1 MKPLTSILLLMILV
15 SCREKEIEPLS
26 LSERQKALRSIGYEL
41 IVPAFVT
48 LQTTSNKLLIE
59 TRKYR
64 GNPAD
69 QQQLEDLKAAWLN
82 CMIACKQARV
92 FRFAPRELEVSFG
105 SLYEIPDTTGIEALL
120 ARTDGKK
127 IDSTLIDVLV
137 GGYKGLV
144 AYEYALF
151 GASKGDNQ
159 LIIKQFEDHDLGIR
173 RLDYL
178 LSVANVLYAAA
189 NRIVQKWS
197 MGGDGYVNEFVLD
210 DGLGVNGSMGVFYQA
225 LDRQLDLVRSERL
238 GKPLGIFNDNQPQ
251 LNKVDGRWSN
261 YSKFL
266 LEADIY
272 AFINAYWGL
281 TVPDNNGIHT
291 LVYAGGAKVGKAN
304 LSAEIDNTILRI
316 SEILTEITDPVDHMI
331 AERPEPVFK
340 LYEEIETL
348 SGLFKTEVPLALGL

>member
-1 MKPLTSILLLMILV
+1 MKPFTGIFLLMILV
-15 SCREKEIEPLS
+15 SCKEKEVEPLS
-26 LSERQKALRSIGYEL
+26 LSDRQKALRSIGYEL

-48 LQTTSNKLLIE
+48 LQTTSNKLVIE
-59 TRKYR
+59 TLKYR
-64 GNPAD
+64 GNPTD
-69 QQQLEDLKAAWLN
+69 HQQLDDLRTAWLN
-82 CMIACKQARV
+82 CMIACKQSRV
-92 FRFAPRELEVSFG
+92 FRFAPRELEGSFG

-178 LSVANVLYAAA
+178 LSVAKVLHASA

-197 MGGDGYVNEFVLD
+197 IGGDGYVNEFVLD
-210 DGLGVNGSMGVFYQA
+210 DGPGVNGSIGIFYQA
-225 LDRQLDLVRSERL
+225 LDWQLDLVRSERL
-238 GKPLGIFNDNQPQ
+238 GRPLGIFDDNHPQ

-261 YSKFL
+261 LSKFL

-272 AFINAYWGL
+272 AFINPYLGL
-281 TVPDNNGIHT
+281 TVPDNNGMHR
-291 LVYAGGAKVGKAN
+291 LVYAGGAIVGKAN
-304 LSAEIDNTILRI
+304 LSAEIDNKILRI
-316 SEILTEITDPVDHMI
+316 IEILKEITDPVDLMI
-331 AERPEPVFK
+331 AERPEPVIK
-340 LYEEIETL
+340 LFEEIESL
-348 SGLFKTEVPLALGL
+348 SVSFKTDVPVALGL